1 MIDNEYSIPV
11 PSRQG
16 ELNEKM
22 DFTLDPSLIFDE
34 LPQPF
39 RSVSEEFERSNA
51 MNLIFSRRINKV
63 LESIFD
69 DAWTIIE
76 QREQQ
81 RMIDQ
86 TKFVSAQH
94 TSSTLINVEF
104 DDGFFLSNINSF

>member
-1 MIDNEYSIPV
+1 MNDNEQFIPV

-16 ELNEKM
+16 ELNEKT

-39 RSVSEEFERSNA
+39 
-51 MNLIFSRRINKV
+51 RRINKV

-76 QREQQ
+76 QREKQ
-81 RMIDQ
+81 RAIDQ

-94 TSSTLINVEF
+94 TSSTIINVK
-104 DDGFFLSNINSF
+104 